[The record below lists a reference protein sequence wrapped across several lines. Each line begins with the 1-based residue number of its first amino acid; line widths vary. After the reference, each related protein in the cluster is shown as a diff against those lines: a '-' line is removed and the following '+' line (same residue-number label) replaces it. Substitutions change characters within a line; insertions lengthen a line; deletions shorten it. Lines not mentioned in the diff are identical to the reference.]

1 MAHFKIND
9 INNSPDHSV
18 EYTAEE
24 IMEQKQLESFLQY
37 LDQENEKLKHIKPI
51 SVIDLGAD
59 YF

>member
-9 INNSPDHSV
+9 TNNSPDHSI
-18 EYTAEE
+18 EHTAEE

-37 LDQENEKLKHIKPI
+37 LDQENEKLKHIKFI